1 MSLKESLKI
10 HEGFRSNVYKCTM
23 GHDTVGYGFKCCDL
37 SADELACNGGKVA
50 PMSEEVASKIL
61 DIKIAK
67 LENSVFKA
75 LPWLQSAPQEV
86 VDVVCNMV
94 YQMGLNGVLGFRN
107 TLNFLKNGDYAGAA
121 SNMMKSKWASQTP
134 NRAKEL
140 ADRIKNLA

>member
-1 MSLKESLKI
+1 MSLKESLKK
-10 HEGFRSNVYKCTM
+10 HEGFRSNVYKCTL
-23 GHDTVGYGFKCCDL
+23 GHDTVGYGFKCSDL
-37 SADELACNGGKVA
+37 SADELACNGGKIA
-50 PMSEEVASKIL
+50 PMSEAVADKIL

-75 LPWLQSAPQEV
+75 LPWLQSAPQPV

-94 YQMGLNGVLGFRN
+94 YQMGLNGVLGFKN

-121 SNMMKSKWASQTP
+121 SNMMKSKWATQTP

-140 ADRIKNLA
+140 ANIISSLA